1 MSVSAFRRRRAQARK
16 DTWMKVKSPESLRSW
31 RKHRRFSQQ
40 QLADLARCSQNMI
53 SLLELGR
60 EKTCTASLAVDIAA
74 WLEVPWDQLF
84 EAGEFEVVPGI
95 ASSIDSVSKR
105 APGAPR
111 PHSRRIPA

>member
-1 MSVSAFRRRRAQARK
+1 
-16 DTWMKVKSPESLRSW
+16 MKVKSPESLRSW

-60 EKTCTASLAVDIAA
+60 ERTLTASLAVDIAA

-84 EAGEFEVVPGI
+84 EAGELEVVPGI
-95 ASSIDSVSKR
+95 ASSIDFAGKTSTPSVR
-105 APGAPR
+105 R
-111 PHSRRIPA
+111 QSRKVSA

>member
-60 EKTCTASLAVDIAA
+60 MRTLSAPLAVDIAT

-84 EAGEFEVVPGI
+84 EAGELEVVPGV
-95 ASSIDSVSKR
+95 ASSHKAIISSR
-105 APGAPR
+105 GPR
-111 PHSRRIPA
+111 SRKIPA